1 MKAVTYSTFGPAPD
15 VLALRDMEPIL
26 PAGGEVTVDL
36 VYSGVNPS
44 DVKARSGTRPG
55 VTKPPY
61 PVIIPHSDGA
71 GIISAVGAGVP
82 KSRIGQRVWVWNGQW
97 RRAFGTAA
105 TQITLPAQQAIA
117 LPDKVSFQTGA
128 VLGIPGL
135 TASHSVFSGGPVSG
149 RTVLVHGGA
158 GTVGFLAVQLAKWG
172 GARVIATASPRN
184 FDRVRNAGADVVLDY
199 TAPDLIAQVLD
210 GNEGRPVDR
219 IVDVEFGINV
229 ETNTAVIAENGRI
242 NAYGSAQEMAPTL
255 PFYPLM
261 FKSVTLEMVL
271 VYLLPPDIRSDAIK
285 TLHKALN
292 EDALKCPVQKVF
304 SMEDSA
310 DAHQAVEAGNRTG
323 AVLLETK

>member
-105 TQITLPAQQAIA
+105 TQITLPTQQAIP

-135 TASHSVFSGGPVSG
+135 TASHSVFSGGPV
-149 RTVLVHGGA
+149 
-158 GTVGFLAVQLAKWG
+158 
-172 GARVIATASPRN
+172 
-184 FDRVRNAGADVVLDY
+184 
-199 TAPDLIAQVLD
+199 
-210 GNEGRPVDR
+210 
-219 IVDVEFGINV
+219 
-229 ETNTAVIAENGRI
+229 
-242 NAYGSAQEMAPTL
+242 
-255 PFYPLM
+255 
-261 FKSVTLEMVL
+261 
-271 VYLLPPDIRSDAIK
+271 
-285 TLHKALN
+285 
-292 EDALKCPVQKVF
+292 
-304 SMEDSA
+304 
-310 DAHQAVEAGNRTG
+310 
-323 AVLLETK
+323 